1 MKDFNWIYFCMQF
14 MPVKTRLFLPP
25 KDDIWTLFDTSF
37 PWLENGD
44 LLFISSKILAIH
56 QWRCVKIGTAEKKS
70 LIEKES
76 EKYLINE
83 HIPWGLYLTITNN
96 TLIPSA
102 GIDESNAN
110 GYYILLPKDYQEE
123 VKKLHT
129 CLLKKYQ
136 INQLWIIITDTTSRP
151 LRYGTAG
158 IALYS
163 YGFYPL
169 IDKRG
174 EQDLFGKTMEL
185 TQINLPE
192 SLSSFAVFLMGET
205 NEQTPMLIA
214 RGMPHI
220 HYTVEDLYP
229 QTIVPIDQDIYAPL
243 LKNFL

>member
-1 MKDFNWIYFCMQF
+1 M
-14 MPVKTRLFLPP
+14 
-25 KDDIWTLFDTSF
+25 
-37 PWLENGD
+37 
-44 LLFISSKILAIH
+44 
-56 QWRCVKIGTAEKKS
+56 
-70 LIEKES
+70 
-76 EKYLINE
+76 
-83 HIPWGLYLTITNN
+83 
-96 TLIPSA
+96 
-102 GIDESNAN
+102 
-110 GYYILLPKDYQEE
+110 
-123 VKKLHT
+123 
-129 CLLKKYQ
+129 
-136 INQLWIIITDTTSRP
+136 
-151 LRYGTAG
+151 
-158 IALYS
+158 YS

-220 HYTVEDLYP
+220 HYTVEDLYL